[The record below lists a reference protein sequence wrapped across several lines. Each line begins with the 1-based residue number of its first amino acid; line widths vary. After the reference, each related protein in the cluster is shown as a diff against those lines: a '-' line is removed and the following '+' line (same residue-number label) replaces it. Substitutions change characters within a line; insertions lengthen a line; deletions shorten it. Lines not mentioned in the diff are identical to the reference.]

1 MNSDKKINLSGITV
15 ENITGIFILL
25 LALIN
30 STLQMFGINT
40 LPITNDEISS
50 MVSTVFLIITALWNT
65 WKNRNITKA
74 SQTSQQI
81 TDLIKNGEVLAS
93 DIERIIN
100 NIKTDGKLDVE
111 E

>member
-50 MVSTVFLIITALWNT
+50 IVSTVFLIITALWNT
-65 WKNRNITKA
+65 WKNRNFTKA
-74 SQTSQQI
+74 SQISQQI
-81 TDLIKNGEVLAS
+81 TNCIKSGELIAE
-93 DIERIIN
+93 
-100 NIKTDGKLDVE
+100 DVE
-111 E
+111 NVIEEIKISK